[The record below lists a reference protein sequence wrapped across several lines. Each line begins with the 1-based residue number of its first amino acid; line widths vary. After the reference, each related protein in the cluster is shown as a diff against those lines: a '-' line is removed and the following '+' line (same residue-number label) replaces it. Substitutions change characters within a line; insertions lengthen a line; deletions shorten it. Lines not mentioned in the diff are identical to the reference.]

1 MGKFDAKKEQARN
14 LYTKGRINRKEIAS
28 LVNVTEKTLRAWIT
42 KEDWDS
48 LKEAQTVTRQQ
59 LLQDAFSQLK
69 AVNQKI
75 EEMGGVPDKVL
86 SDAKSALRKEIEFL
100 ESNPLHVYCEVF
112 DELTEWIIENKPDKA
127 LEYSK
132 LFRGFL
138 EEKHKA
144 AL

>member
-1 MGKFDAKKEQARN
+1 MGKFDIKKEQARS
-14 LYTKGRINRKEIAS
+14 LYVKGRINRKEIS
-28 LVNVTEKTLRAWIT
+28 QIVGVTEKTLRTWII

-75 EEMGGVPDKVL
+75 DEIGGVPDKVL
-86 SDAKSALRKEIEFL
+86 SDAKTALRKEIEFL

-112 DELTEWIIENKPDKA
+112 DELTEWVIENKPAKA

-132 LFRGFL
+132 LFREFL
-138 EEKHKA
+138 EQKHKA
-144 AL
+144 AV